1 MPYRDVKKI
10 TFKIKRGGSTM
21 TSSYSGSLG
30 FKRPQS
36 ETEARQM
43 AEAWIKKKYPGYDI
57 VDLKVE
63 LR

>member
-43 AEAWIKKKYPGYDI
+43 AEA
-57 VDLKVE
+57 
-63 LR
+63 